1 MCTRGPYTGPVA
13 GSVPN
18 VNLRRRIETGIRV
31 VAPLLDLVLFV
42 GDRVS
47 RLLEPDDPDY
57 MPARMAR
64 EGESAP
70 RGLRPR

>member
-1 MCTRGPYTGPVA
+1 MA

>member
-1 MCTRGPYTGPVA
+1 VA